1 MFLTSVSI
9 NRWNQN
15 LTKCRILLKCAG
27 TQFSSWKKDVLSPQS
42 GSIILERTLRTS
54 VDALVEW
61 FSVVVVESLSHVWLF
76 ATPWTVAGQAVC
88 PWDFPGKNTGVGC
101 HSLLQGVFPTQGSN
115 WHLLHCRRILYHWAA
130 REAHMS
136 SQAIVIVPA
145 GRQWY
150 NKPVSLLTFYV
161 KGKLNQPTKWR
172 AKKSGVSFLCY
183 LSSCLCSIMKQGRQ
197 DCLCCLYVLSC
208 SLVIILP
215 WVILWWFQW
224 KIFIS
229 ILCIC
234 SVTIHYLLCAR
245 HCSRHCGYN
254 KE

>member
-1 MFLTSVSI
+1 
-9 NRWNQN
+9 
-15 LTKCRILLKCAG
+15 
-27 TQFSSWKKDVLSPQS
+27 
-42 GSIILERTLRTS
+42 
-54 VDALVEW
+54 
-61 FSVVVVESLSHVWLF
+61 
-76 ATPWTVAGQAVC
+76 
-88 PWDFPGKNTGVGC
+88 
-101 HSLLQGVFPTQGSN
+101 
-115 WHLLHCRRILYHWAA
+115 
-130 REAHMS
+130 MS

-172 AKKSGVSFLCY
+172 VRKSGVSFLCY

-224 KIFIS
+224 KVFIS

-254 KE
+254 KEQNGPNSCSHGVHTPLPIELKKKKNGASPVAQWVKNLLAMLETWVWSLGQEDSPGEGNGYPLL

>member
-1 MFLTSVSI
+1 
-9 NRWNQN
+9 
-15 LTKCRILLKCAG
+15 
-27 TQFSSWKKDVLSPQS
+27 
-42 GSIILERTLRTS
+42 
-54 VDALVEW
+54 
-61 FSVVVVESLSHVWLF
+61 
-76 ATPWTVAGQAVC
+76 
-88 PWDFPGKNTGVGC
+88 
-101 HSLLQGVFPTQGSN
+101 
-115 WHLLHCRRILYHWAA
+115 
-130 REAHMS
+130 MS

-254 KE
+254 KEQNGPNSCSHGVHTPLPIKLKNIFKKWGFPSGSVGKESACNVGDLGSIAESGRFPWRRKWLPTAIKLMCLLKHLKCVLPVFTDPGLLQDLREIG